1 MNREEFDRAAQEYRV
16 LNIIVRRDGETVFR
30 ADYDG
35 EIRRNQY
42 SVTKSFT
49 SAAVGIAQK
58 EGLLSLDERLT
69 DAFRDDL
76 PAHVSENLR
85 QATVRDLLTMC
96 LGQDRG
102 FLMGEQRPF
111 LPETDWVKYSLALPF
126 AHAPGTVFQY
136 NNVGPYLAGV
146 LVQRRAGCT
155 LNRYLTPRLFAP
167 LGIIAPTW
175 ETDPMGYSFGAGGLF
190 LCVSE
195 LLRFGELL
203 LAGGKW
209 NSRQLIPAD
218 YIAEASSK
226 QVENGGE
233 GYGYLFWRGAHN
245 TYRAD
250 GKYGQYAIVLPDDN
264 AVIAVNAECR
274 PQHLLLDFLM
284 REKALLLGLH

>member
-155 LNRYLTPRLFAP
+155 LDRYLTPRLFAP

-274 PQHLLLDFLM
+274 PQHLLLDSLM

>member
-126 AHAPGTVFQY
+126 VHAPGTVFQY

-155 LNRYLTPRLFAP
+155 LDRYLTPRLFAP

>member
-1 MNREEFDRAAQEYRV
+1 MNREEFDRVAQEYRV

-30 ADYDG
+30 ADYDD

-126 AHAPGTVFQY
+126 VHAPGTVFQY

-155 LNRYLTPRLFAP
+155 LDRYLTPRLFAP

-209 NSRQLIPAD
+209 NGRQLIPAD

>member
-126 AHAPGTVFQY
+126 VHAPGTVFQY

-155 LNRYLTPRLFAP
+155 LDRYLTPRLFAP

-209 NSRQLIPAD
+209 NGRQLIPAD

-264 AVIAVNAECR
+264 VVIAVNAECR

>member
-111 LPETDWVKYSLALPF
+111 LPETDWIKYSLALPF
-126 AHAPGTVFQY
+126 VHAPGTVFQY

-155 LNRYLTPRLFAP
+155 LDRYLTPRLFAP

-209 NSRQLIPAD
+209 NGRQLIPAD

>member
-126 AHAPGTVFQY
+126 VHAPGTVFQY

-155 LNRYLTPRLFAP
+155 LDRYLTPRLFAP

-209 NSRQLIPAD
+209 NGRQLIPAD

>member
-126 AHAPGTVFQY
+126 VHAPGTVFQY
-136 NNVGPYLAGV
+136 NHVGPYLAGV

-155 LNRYLTPRLFAP
+155 LDRYLTPRLFAP

-209 NSRQLIPAD
+209 NGRQLIPAD

>member
-155 LNRYLTPRLFAP
+155 LDRYLTPRLFAP

-209 NSRQLIPAD
+209 NGRQLIPAD

>member
-126 AHAPGTVFQY
+126 VHAPGTVFQY
-136 NNVGPYLAGV
+136 NKVGPYLAGV

-155 LNRYLTPRLFAP
+155 LDRYLTPRLFAP

-209 NSRQLIPAD
+209 NGRQLIPAD

>member
-1 MNREEFDRAAQEYRV
+1 MNREEFDCAAQEYRV

-30 ADYDG
+30 ADYDD

-96 LGQDRG
+96 LGQDKG

-126 AHAPGTVFQY
+126 VHAPGTVFQY

-155 LNRYLTPRLFAP
+155 LDRYLTPRLFAP

-209 NSRQLIPAD
+209 NGRQLIPAD
-218 YIAEASSK
+218 YIAEASAK

-245 TYRAD
+245 SYRAD